1 MESALAVGTAAQRS
15 LSKQLETVA
24 NNIAN
29 STTIGFRSEGVD
41 FSSIVSN
48 ADKTPVHFPTIS
60 GVHAST
66 VQGTHIETENP
77 YDVALSGEGFF
88 AIQTP
93 AGVAYTRDGRFQ
105 VSPFGDLLSIEGHA
119 VLDSGNSPIQISNTS
134 EKPVISSDGRILVKG
149 NFVAE
154 LGVFSV
160 DQQNVESRYG
170 NSAFFTST
178 PAQPLAPGSTTAIR
192 QGALESS
199 NVNPMKELAN
209 LITITQHFEAASG
222 VVDKANETISRASM
236 ELSQRRG

>member
-1 MESALAVGTAAQRS
+1 MESALAVGTAAQRT

-29 STTIGFRSEGVD
+29 ATTIGFRSEGVD
-41 FSSIVSN
+41 FGSIISRAGKN
-48 ADKTPVHFPTIS
+48 PVHFPTIA

-66 VQGTHIETENP
+66 VQGTHIETDNP

-105 VSPFGDLLSIEGHA
+105 VSPFGDLLSIEGYP
-119 VLDSGNSPIQISNTS
+119 VLDSGNSPIQISDTT
-134 EKPVISSDGRILVKG
+134 EKPTITSDGRILVKDS
-149 NFVAE
+149 FVAE

-160 DQQNVESRYG
+160 DQQNVVSRYG

-178 PAQPLAPGSTTAIR
+178 PAQSLAPGSTTSIR
-192 QGALESS
+192 QGALEAS
-199 NVNPMKELAN
+199 NVNAMKELAS

-222 VVDKANETISRASM
+222 VVDKANETISRAVM
-236 ELSQRRG
+236 ELSQRRM